1 MSLFSWLFPK
11 PKPAAARAQ
20 PAPSAHAPLAAGGP
34 RPEGRAHPGAPQAG
48 SAPEAGG
55 ARKNERMERREQ
67 LYAVVRDVMVRAGV
81 LSAGYK
87 FKVLSLDQRGAQF
100 LVMVDLAPEYSLEPL
115 RSNEIEALI
124 VQTARARCDI
134 LITSVYWRINQQLG
148 SRPSPVPRPTPGVAT
163 VPAPEVSS
171 PVLGAQAQMPARP
184 AAVRPPWAGAASRPA
199 PLVPPQPGQR
209 PVPPP
214 QFDPIEPDEVAAFKQ
229 ALASAAAARP
239 TPLAP
244 PEPGITTR
252 SGPLLPPS
260 PGFEDTLLPGQD
272 SRSSGDLSTTQY
284 GDLD

>member
-11 PKPAAARAQ
+11 PKPPAARVAPPSTARAPLGGARAEGRPVPPAPQ
-20 PAPSAHAPLAAGGP
+20 PAT
-34 RPEGRAHPGAPQAG
+34 
-48 SAPEAGG
+48 PEAG
-55 ARKNERMERREQ
+55 APRRNERMERREQ

-100 LVMVDLAPEYSLEPL
+100 LVMVDLAPEYNLEPL
-115 RSNEIEALI
+115 RGNEIEALI

-134 LITSVYWRINQQLG
+134 LITSVYWRLNQQLG
-148 SRPSPVPRPTPGVAT
+148 ARPGTAPRPTPGLAT
-163 VPAPEVSS
+163 VPAPQVSS
-171 PVLGAQAQMPARP
+171 PVVGAQAQVPARP
-184 AAVRPPWAGAASRPA
+184 APVRPPWAGAASRPA

-209 PVPPP
+209 PAAQ

-239 TPLAP
+239 APVAP

-260 PGFEDTLLPGQD
+260 PGFEDTLLPGQE
-272 SRSSGDLSTTQY
+272 SRRGDLSTTQY
-284 GDLD
+284 GDLN